1 MMFLKDS
8 YSERRLQNLFHKQV
22 LGVVDFETLHERVM
36 AAVKRAKVID
46 AKFSIS
52 YKIRESDVAGEGW
65 MSYRINLTGK
75 AGFLFKRPVSAG
87 VQFESVCRY
96 EEPVQVEASTE
107 IKQDRDVVDVTTL
120 YHTYIGQGRGRRLIP
135 GTDYLA

>member
-22 LGVVDFETLHERVM
+22 LGVVDFETLHEKIM
-36 AAVKRAKVID
+36 AAIKQAKIIN

-65 MSYRINLTGK
+65 MIYTINLTGTT
-75 AGFLFKRPVSAG
+75 GFLFKRPVSARI
-87 VQFESVCRY
+87 QFESTCVY
-96 EEPVQVEASTE
+96 EEPVQVEATTE
-107 IKQDRDVVDVTTL
+107 IKQTRHVLDVTTL
-120 YHTYIGQGRGRRLIP
+120 YHTFIGQGRGLRVIP
-135 GTDYLA
+135 GTDQPV